1 VIPQNH
7 WLHLFFPN
15 QIQFKAE
22 LELDLKSPEDIQKWA
37 LDILESN
44 PSDELALEICFLADQ
59 QQITE
64 YFKKILITDFD
75 INIRESVINK
85 LLNNYI
91 FNKIT
96 SIRLEEGIYPFFTDI
111 LLLSKYLESKSLNA
125 LLTSYDDELYL
136 ALENYSPSEPMEVF
150 QNFINDLR
158 EWQKSAYLA

>member
-1 VIPQNH
+1 MNKA
-7 WLHLFFPN
+7 N

-75 INIRESVINK
+75 INIRENVINK

-111 LLLSKYLESKSLNA
+111 LLLSKYLESKNLNA

>member
-1 VIPQNH
+1 MNKA
-7 WLHLFFPN
+7 N